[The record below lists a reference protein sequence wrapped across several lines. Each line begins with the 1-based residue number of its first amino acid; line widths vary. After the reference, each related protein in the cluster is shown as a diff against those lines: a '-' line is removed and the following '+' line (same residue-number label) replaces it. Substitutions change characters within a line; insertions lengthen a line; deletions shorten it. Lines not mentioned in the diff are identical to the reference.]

1 MGILLWVS
9 KGQSQ
14 GVSQPISYMEVLGE
28 NPLLVA
34 FRLLAAL
41 CFMQS

>member
-14 GVSQPISYMEVLGE
+14 GLSQPLSYMEALGE
-28 NPLLVA
+28 NPLPVA
-34 FRLLAAL
+34 FRLLAEL